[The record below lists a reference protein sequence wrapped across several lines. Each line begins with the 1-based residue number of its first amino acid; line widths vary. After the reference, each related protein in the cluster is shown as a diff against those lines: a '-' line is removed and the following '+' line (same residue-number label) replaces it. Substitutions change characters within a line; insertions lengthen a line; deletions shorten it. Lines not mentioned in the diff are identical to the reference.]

1 MLKIGLFI
9 GFMLLISSCDN
20 SKSPELSEG
29 IWLGELEVQDSEIL
43 PFNFQ
48 LRRNETGKLLID
60 IYNASEV
67 IKVDEVT
74 IKNDSIIIRTPVFEG
89 YIAGI
94 FTENSI
100 KGKFIKE
107 SLERTVLFKATFGT
121 EERFNTFSKPQ
132 VHVSG
137 IWETEFSPN
146 TEDSYL
152 GKGIF
157 TQKDNKVVG
166 TFRTTTG
173 DYRYLEGVIDG
184 DIMKVSTFD
193 GAHAFLFTAK
203 VTDSSLKGTFYSGNH
218 FQEPFIAK
226 RNERFELPNADSLTY
241 LKKGYD
247 KLEFSFPD
255 SNGTLISLDDDK
267 FKDKV

>member
-107 SLERTVLFKATFGT
+107 SLERTVLFKATFGR
-121 EERFNTFSKPQ
+121 EERFNALSKPQ

-152 GKGIF
+152 GKGI
-157 TQKDNKVVG
+157 
-166 TFRTTTG
+166 
-173 DYRYLEGVIDG
+173 
-184 DIMKVSTFD
+184 
-193 GAHAFLFTAK
+193 
-203 VTDSSLKGTFYSGNH
+203 
-218 FQEPFIAK
+218 
-226 RNERFELPNADSLTY
+226 
-241 LKKGYD
+241 
-247 KLEFSFPD
+247 
-255 SNGTLISLDDDK
+255 
-267 FKDKV
+267 